1 VTRPQCLV
9 CARPTDV
16 FLCTDCSSDLRDVFA
31 DLPDLAEAVA
41 DLASRQSRV
50 YRASRRV
57 RTPDQDWRGSEYALR
72 PNPWPVD
79 LDAAA
84 LLAELGDTPARC
96 ADRIAH
102 THRLIAPLGAAP
114 IIEDVPIV
122 TVVRNRWRIT
132 REVRIVRHREP
143 RTVAGLVRWL
153 LGHVNEIR
161 YDETADQI
169 HHDMHHLRDRMRR
182 AVDRAPSAFYA
193 GPCHATV
200 TEPVVEERGGT
211 IYSHVITHRC
221 ERDLYA
227 WPGREG
233 EIRCD
238 GYRSRT
244 PGDQGCGAVHSVG
257 EREQFLLDSI
267 EDALV
272 PLDVLRDVTKGKRP
286 LLRLT
291 WPPNATVRSWRFR
304 GQLPVRYLDQQGREL
319 FRGGDVL
326 DLLTEWNEREQ
337 STSGRMR
344 A

>member
-1 VTRPQCLV
+1 MAHQAGAMTRSQCLV
-9 CARPTDV
+9 CARPTDA
-16 FLCTDCSSDLRDVFA
+16 FLCMDCSSDLKDVFA

-57 RTPDQDWRGSEYALR
+57 RTPDQDWRGSEHALR
-72 PNPWPVD
+72 PSPWPVD

-84 LLAELGDTPARC
+84 LLTEAGNTLTTWARHLAESRGATVPDMRT
-96 ADRIAH
+96 DAH
-102 THRLIAPLGAAP
+102 TLDAS
-114 IIEDVPIV
+114 
-122 TVVRNRWRIT
+122 
-132 REVRIVRHREP
+132 P
-143 RTVAGLVRWL
+143 RMLAELVRWML
-153 LGHVNEIR
+153 
-161 YDETADQI
+161 T
-169 HHDMHHLRDRMRR
+169 HHDAIRMDEAADEIQRELTGLRDRMRR
-182 AVDRAPSAFYA
+182 MVDRAPSAFYA

-244 PGDQGCGAVHSVG
+244 PGDQGCGAVHSAG

-272 PLDVLRDVTKGKRP
+272 PLEVLRDVTKGKRP